1 MTARKGRWLG
11 GVTSAAVIV
20 LGEISI
26 HGIFLTSDFI
36 NTCGHVDV
44 KSNLGTSS
52 SCEMQVCL
60 SYCLVASLVSKSK
73 PDGFF
78 IKVRFFLFVD
88 TCYLDILCQRKLNT

>member
-26 HGIFLTSDFI
+26 HGLSFTSNII
-36 NTCGHVDV
+36 NTYGHVYVQSD
-44 KSNLGTSS
+44 LGTSS
-52 SCEMQVCL
+52 SSEMQVCL
-60 SYCLVASLVSKSK
+60 NYCLFASLVSKSE

-78 IKVRFFLFVD
+78 IKVRFSLFVD
-88 TCYLDILCQRKLNT
+88 SC

>member
-26 HGIFLTSDFI
+26 HGLSFTSHFI
-36 NTCGHVDV
+36 NMCGHVDV
-44 KSNLGTSS
+44 ESDLGTSS
-52 SCEMQVCL
+52 SSEMQICL
-60 SYCLVASLVSKSK
+60 NYCLVASLVSKSE

-88 TCYLDILCQRKLNT
+88 TCYLDILCKRKLNT